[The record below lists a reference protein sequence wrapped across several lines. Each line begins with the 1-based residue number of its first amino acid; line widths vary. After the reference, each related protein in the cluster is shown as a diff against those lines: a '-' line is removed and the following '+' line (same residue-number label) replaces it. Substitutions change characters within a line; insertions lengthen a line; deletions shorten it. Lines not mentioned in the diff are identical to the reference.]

1 MATSTGGN
9 PHLERAYSL
18 NGPDDVR
25 ELYDEWART
34 YDDELTGSDQGYV
47 GPVHAADAVVAV
59 AGVDGEILD
68 AGCGTGLTGVEL
80 ARRGAPRIDG
90 LDLSEGML
98 ERARAT
104 GAYRE
109 LAAADL
115 TQRIQVDD
123 DRYDAV
129 VCVGTLTHAHVGPEV
144 FAEFA
149 RITRPGGFVVATVL
163 GDVYES
169 GGYRAEVDRLAA
181 GDVVEAVSADVTPY
195 RAGQGV
201 DCRMVVLRVR

>member
-34 YDDELTGSDQGYV
+34 YDDELTGEEQGYV
-47 GPVHAADAVVAV
+47 APGFAADTVSAA

-80 ARRGAPRIDG
+80 HRRGATRIDG
-90 LDLSEGML
+90 LDLSDGML
-98 ERARAT
+98 DRARAT
-104 GAYRE
+104 GAYRD
-109 LAAADL
+109 LATADL
-115 TQRIQVDD
+115 TQPIEVDD
-123 DRYDAV
+123 DRYDVV

-144 FAEFA
+144 LAEFA
-149 RITRPGGFVVATVL
+149 RITRPAGFVVATVL
-163 GDVYES
+163 ADVWES

-181 GDVVEAVSADVTPY
+181 GEVVEAVSTEVTPY

>member
-25 ELYDEWART
+25 ELYDEWAGT

-47 GPVHAADAVVAV
+47 APGHAADAVVAA
-59 AGVDGEILD
+59 AGADGEILD

-80 ARRGAPRIDG
+80 ARRGATRIDG

-104 GAYRE
+104 GAYRDHTT
-109 LAAADL
+109 ADL
-115 TQRIQVDD
+115 TRPIDVDD
-123 DRYDAV
+123 DRYDVV

-144 FAEFA
+144 LPEFA
-149 RITRPGGFVVATVL
+149 RVTRPGGVVVATVL
-163 GDVYES
+163 DDVWEA

-181 GDVVEAVSADVTPY
+181 GDVVEAVSADVAPY

>member
-9 PHLERAYSL
+9 PHLERAYAL

-25 ELYDEWART
+25 ELYDEWAST
-34 YDDELTGSDQGYV
+34 YDDELTGAEQGYV
-47 GPVHAADAVVAV
+47 APAYAADAVIAA
-59 AGVDGEILD
+59 AGADGEILD
-68 AGCGTGLTGVEL
+68 AGCGTGLTGAEL
-80 ARRGAPRIDG
+80 ARRGASRIDG
-90 LDLSEGML
+90 LDLSDGML

-104 GAYRE
+104 GAYRD

-115 TQRIQVDD
+115 TRPIGVDD
-123 DRYDAV
+123 GRYDVV
-129 VCVGTLTHAHVGPEV
+129 VCVGTLTHGHVGPDV

-149 RITRPGGFVVATVL
+149 RVTRPGGVVVATVL
-163 GDVYES
+163 DDVWES

-181 GDVVEAVSADVTPY
+181 GDVVEAVSADLAPY